1 MLTNQG
7 ITDVTEWSFT
17 RDGNPFNHE
26 DFSIAKG
33 ETINLVTTWTVENT
47 CKNQAIN
54 KVDLLHKDQ
63 VNGTYELY
71 ATSSVDFIVYPRI
84 FVTIDCPTDI
94 DKQFYVTVTGTDGFK
109 TGMYL
114 KHGDKVELDNLNFD
128 VDYTVT
134 ETIPMNYNL
143 TGIDIT
149 KGTDLDGNK
158 TVINNLKFSLMTAE
172 HPETI
177 IVKNEKVESKQFRDD
192 SEVTNTLK
200 YTK

>member
-1 MLTNQG
+1 
-7 ITDVTEWSFT
+7 
-17 RDGNPFNHE
+17 
-26 DFSIAKG
+26 
-33 ETINLVTTWTVENT
+33 
-47 CKNQAIN
+47 
-54 KVDLLHKDQ
+54 
-63 VNGTYELY
+63 
-71 ATSSVDFIVYPRI
+71 
-84 FVTIDCPTDI
+84 
-94 DKQFYVTVTGTDGFK
+94 
-109 TGMYL
+109 MYL
-114 KHGDKVELDNLNFD
+114 KNGDKVELDNLNFG

-158 TVINNLKFSLMTAE
+158 TVINNLEFSLMTAD